1 MPSILQPYVSQV
13 LSALLGAHR
22 GQTSVSSWSQ
32 VILQFHHTAPEPN
45 PNPNPSP
52 NPYPNPNPNPSP

>member
-1 MPSILQPYVSQV
+1 MPSLQPFAPSLQPHMPSILQPYVSQV

-32 VILQFHHTAPEPN
+32 VILH
-45 PNPNPSP
+45 PSP
-52 NPYPNPNPNPSP
+52 HRPYPQPQP